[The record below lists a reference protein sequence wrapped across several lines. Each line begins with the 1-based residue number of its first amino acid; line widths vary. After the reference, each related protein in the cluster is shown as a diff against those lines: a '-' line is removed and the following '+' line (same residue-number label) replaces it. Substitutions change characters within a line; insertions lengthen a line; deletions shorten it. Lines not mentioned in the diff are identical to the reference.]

1 MALSELDRKLLHRC
15 LAQAPQAWEDFVDR
29 FLGLVMHVVEHTGR
43 VRSLQLSLQDREDLV
58 AEVFYT
64 LVADDFRVLRRF
76 KEQSSLATYL
86 TVVARRVVVRE
97 VMRRRLGEA
106 IVQPTDDEYADSYQ
120 SEDDIDSEHISRL
133 IDRLAPA
140 EAMIVKLFHLDGK
153 SYEEISRETGVPEN
167 SIGPTLSRARAKLR
181 QMMASS

>member
-1 MALSELDRKLLHRC
+1 MALSELDRKLLQRC
-15 LAQAPQAWEDFVDR
+15 LAQSPQAWEDFVDR

-43 VRSLQLSLQDREDLV
+43 VRSLQLTSQDREDLV

-97 VMRRRLGEA
+97 VIRRRLGE
-106 IVQPTDDEYADSYQ
+106 IVARPSD
-120 SEDDIDSEHISRL
+120 DDIIQDYRPDDDLDTEHVSRL
-133 IDRLAPA
+133 IERLAPTEA
-140 EAMIVKLFHLDGK
+140 EIVRLFHLGGK
-153 SYEEISRETGVPEN
+153 SYEEISQMTGVPEN